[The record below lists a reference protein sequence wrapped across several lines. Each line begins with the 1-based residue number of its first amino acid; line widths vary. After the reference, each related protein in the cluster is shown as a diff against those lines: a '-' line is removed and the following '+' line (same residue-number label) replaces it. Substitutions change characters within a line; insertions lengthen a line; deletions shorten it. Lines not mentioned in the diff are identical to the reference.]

1 MREHEPFEWKPVDKL
16 KRKYEDSLKI
26 MLGGVLPARQRVV
39 LEFAR
44 EEEVVG
50 YGDNQQY
57 EKEKTKIRRLVIGS
71 CKLLDNKLEK
81 AGTYEFIPGVSL
93 ILNNDLFNYRKMRS
107 TSNATTSRETWGLVK
122 NSWLNSLSTTLS
134 PTHCSKTSLPSR
146 VSVNGWKAPG
156 S

>member
-16 KRKYEDSLKI
+16 KRKYEDTLKI

-81 AGTYEFIPGVSL
+81 AGTYELVPGVSL
-93 ILNNDLFNYRKMRS
+93 IINNL
-107 TSNATTSRETWGLVK
+107 
-122 NSWLNSLSTTLS
+122 TL
-134 PTHCSKTSLPSR
+134 
-146 VSVNGWKAPG
+146 
-156 S
+156 